1 MKNCKL
7 CKKNT
12 ADKTGSHIVPHFL
25 MKRIINEVGTRER
38 DKELGFK
45 ITPETTGSFFGKAV
59 LPEKLE
65 EIYGEVTDELIEKND
80 IEDIVDNYFCTSCEK
95 RFSVIENKYAK
106 TLEKSTK
113 IDQNYISEKRPLL
126 GFLFWSSIVWRLSV
140 QNNSGFKLK
149 IKEENKLRRILDK
162 YLAIK
167 TQDLQPK
174 LSDPDLANIGY
185 KIIRSPY
192 FSDKYST
199 WLHWSP
205 EFQRPYSFIID
216 EYLVF
221 FYFKKTHLNGMV
233 QNFYD
238 SEKFKKN
245 AIFNT
250 PFCEETVYG
259 IAHDNYNVICKR
271 LAHFAASKRN
281 EYLRFSLDI
290 VHQKLS
296 GNREQM
302 PSRYKEE
309 IMRRIANSEE
319 KLGRKGTTEEF
330 IKITKDTITELSI
343 NT

>member
-1 MKNCKL
+1 MKNCTL

-65 EIYGEVTDELIEKND
+65 EIYGEVTDELIDKND

-95 RFSVIENKYAK
+95 RFSVIENEYAK

-140 QNNSGFKLK
+140 QDNSGFKLK

-162 YLAIK
+162 YLVIK

-174 LSDPDLANIGY
+174 PSDPDLANIGY

-192 FSDKYST
+192 FSDKYNT

-250 PFCEETVYG
+250 PFCEETIYG
-259 IAHDNYNVICKR
+259 IAHDEYNIISKK

-281 EYLRFSLDI
+281 EYLRLSLDI
-290 VHQKLS
+290 IHQKLS

-330 IKITKDTITELSI
+330 IKITKDTIIELST